1 MCLPVTRISASYVLL
16 DRSALSLYLCVF
28 CHIFVGQWRFFSS
41 DQWEAASDTIEFQT
55 RLDSWAII
63 SGRVAEWL
71 KAPDS
76 KSGDGAIH
84 PWVQIPPLPPI
95 VGRGCWMSCKYL
107 SPVIEP

>member
-1 MCLPVTRISASYVLL
+1 MCLPVTRISASYVLV

-28 CHIFVGQWRFFSS
+28 CHIFVGQWRFFSP

-76 KSGDGAIH
+76 KLTSAFFPVFAH
-84 PWVQIPPLPPI
+84 LLCVHQIPVQPSENR
-95 VGRGCWMSCKYL
+95 GR
-107 SPVIEP
+107 